1 MPHDLLLPLL
11 CACLSQSAGTP
22 PGGERY
28 WHQWRGPLANGTAL
42 HGDPPTEWSESK
54 NVRWKVAIPGRGHSS
69 PIVWK
74 DRIYLLT
81 AIKTEQ
87 VASTTGNTERS
98 GGWAE
103 RPADTSAAAM
113 AFNGLPQEQDAP
125 PPERR
130 RRGGGG
136 GRGGGEKPKN
146 VHEFAVLCLN
156 RADGKTIWQKA
167 AYRGVPHDGTH
178 PDGTFASASP
188 ITDGDR
194 VYASFGSAGL
204 FCVDMQGNPAWNVDL
219 GDMRTRSSFG
229 EGSSPALFGDTLV
242 VNWDH
247 EGDDFIVALD
257 ARTGRERWRKPRD
270 EPTTWSTPLIVDVKG
285 KPQVITT
292 GTNRVISYDLAS
304 GDVVWEDAGL
314 TANVIP
320 SAVYQDGMLVVM
332 SGFRGA
338 ALRAIRLAEARGD
351 LSKDGGAIAWKYDQD
366 TPYVPSPLL
375 YDGGLYFLENNRA
388 MLTCLNARS
397 GEKRFGPQR
406 IEGVQGVY
414 ASPVAAA
421 GRVYVV
427 GRDGKTA
434 VLKHGGDY
442 SVLAVNTLDDGFDAS
457 PAIVDHE
464 LYLRGREHLYCI
476 AAP

>member
-1 MPHDLLLPLL
+1 MSIHPLITL
-11 CACLSQSAGTP
+11 VCACLSQSAGAP
-22 PGGERY
+22 SGAEQQ
-28 WHQWRGPLANGTAL
+28 WHQWRGPLANGTAP
-42 HGDPPTEWSESK
+42 HGDPPTEWGESK
-54 NVRWKVAIPGRGHSS
+54 NVRWKVAVPGRGHSS
-69 PIVWK
+69 PIIWK
-74 DRIYLLT
+74 DRVYLLT
-81 AIKTEQ
+81 AIKTDR
-87 VASTTGNTERS
+87 VAAGPSTSDGS
-98 GGWAE
+98 
-103 RPADTSAAAM
+103 ADWQPNSPHLRFLPAAAIST
-113 AFNGLPQEQDAP
+113 LQDQDAPP

-136 GRGGGEKPKN
+136 RGGEKPKN
-146 VHEFAVLCLN
+146 VHEFAVLCLD
-156 RADGKTIWQKA
+156 RADGKTIWQKTVHQA
-167 AYRGVPHDGTH
+167 VPHDGTH

-188 ITDGDR
+188 TTDGQR

-204 FCVDMQGNPAWNVDL
+204 YCLDMQGNVQWQVDL
-219 GDMRTRSSFG
+219 GDMRVRSSFG
-229 EGSSPALFGDTLV
+229 EGSSPALFGDTLI

-270 EPTTWSTPLIVDVKG
+270 EPTTWSTPLIVDVNG

-292 GTNRVISYDLAS
+292 GTNHVMSYDLAT

-320 SAVYQDGMLVVM
+320 SSVQGDGLLYAI

-338 ALRAIRLAEARGD
+338 ALRAIRLADARGD
-351 LSKDGGAIAWKYDQD
+351 LAKSGAAIAWKYDQD

-388 MLTCLNARS
+388 MLTCLDARS

-421 GRVYVV
+421 GRVYIV

-434 VLKHGGDY
+434 VLKHGGEY
-442 SVLAVNTLDDGFDAS
+442 KLLALNSLDDGFDAS
-457 PAIVDHE
+457 PAIVDRE
-464 LYLRGREHLYCI
+464 LYLRGRESLYCI